1 MSIWLHPNWK
11 GSSSSFF
18 FGALLTCLC
27 LLLFFLF
34 FSPWGRASLRWC
46 QFAVII
52 SIRSQLK
59 QLANPPS
66 HASSAARIICVCFLT
81 RRRDCANLL
90 WGETGE
96 RGREREKGGEGERRV
111 YTATKTTER
120 VRMRNRERRTKSKD
134 GLKNVFVPN
143 AAFVFRPTPSC
154 EWCRFRRKWKYDE
167 VKKRRWSEHRHD
179 HWSSTWGAWP
189 YGWVLVNRLWLQVTF
204 YTPSNQDQS
213 EHDVVIKKN
222 TFPVTVSTS
231 VCSNAVV
238 NKLWLPL
245 VDLSAAE
252 TIFHTF

>member
-96 RGREREKGGEGERRV
+96 REGERGRKGERDAFIRQQKRQNV
-111 YTATKTTER
+111 WEWGTENEEQSQRTDWRTSLFQTLRSSSDWRRCVNDVDSEGNENTTKW
-120 VRMRNRERRTKSKD
+120 RN
-134 GLKNVFVPN
+134 
-143 AAFVFRPTPSC
+143 
-154 EWCRFRRKWKYDE
+154 
-167 VKKRRWSEHRHD
+167 
-179 HWSSTWGAWP
+179 GA
-189 YGWVLVNRLWLQVTF
+189 
-204 YTPSNQDQS
+204 
-213 EHDVVIKKN
+213 
-222 TFPVTVSTS
+222 
-231 VCSNAVV
+231 
-238 NKLWLPL
+238 
-245 VDLSAAE
+245 DLSTDTTTGPQHGGRDPMDEFWLIVFDSRSPASHRQ
-252 TIFHTF
+252 TRTRVNMM